1 MMSPFIK
8 QPKLKLRTVKLLQR
22 WVGLSLHA
30 DDGKAHTDVM
40 RTGARIEGVK
50 NAERD
55 IAGPDNALMARKR
68 SDAQLCRIRS

>member
-1 MMSPFIK
+1 M
-8 QPKLKLRTVKLLQR
+8 
-22 WVGLSLHA
+22 GLSLHA